1 MSSLVFWCSFHLSS
15 SCFVFPPFPSS
26 FSPAGLFCFA
36 PHDDIAAN
44 LRHMQTEHSF
54 FVPDIDALSD
64 PEGLLEH
71 LMSKVVEGKCLFCKS
86 SSSFSSPQ
94 GAQQHMLAKSHCKFA
109 YETEEQFEEYS
120 EFYSYEADSDDDD
133 EEDEDDDDEDGE
145 GGKKA
150 GQIVISSATNDI
162 TVTTAGDLVL
172 KDGKLAYPRQLMRY
186 YKQRLV
192 SSQPEILRAQMER
205 LALDYAAA
213 GILPS
218 ARAGALAA
226 ARIGGIAALSHG
238 TRGNRTDV
246 RAQRR
251 DDDYKRRMEL
261 HTGMQM
267 NQIRRKYFRVALL
280 V

>member
-1 MSSLVFWCSFHLSS
+1 VPFIFRLLFSILFSLLTT
-15 SCFVFPPFPSS
+15 
-26 FSPAGLFCFA
+26 GLFCFH
-36 PHDDIAAN
+36 PSEDIEAN
-44 LRHMQTEHSF
+44 LKHMRAEHSF
-54 FVPDIDALSD
+54 FVPDIEFLTD

-94 GAQQHMLAKSHCKFA
+94 GAQQHMVAKCHCKFS
-109 YETEEQFEEYS
+109 YETEEHFEEYS
-120 EFYSYEADSDDDD
+120 EFYSYEDESDDD
-133 EEDEDDDDEDGE
+133 EEEDDGE
-145 GGKKA
+145 VKA
-150 GQIVISSATNDI
+150 GQMVLSGATNDI
-162 TVTTAGDLVL
+162 TVTTSGDLVL

-213 GILPS
+213 GVLPS

-238 TRGNRTDV
+238 TRGNRTDA
-246 RAQRR
+246 RAQKR
-251 DDDYKRRMEL
+251 DDRYKAHMAL
-261 HTGMQM
+261 HTGMAM